1 MQKQT
6 PNYRMGERDQ
16 VIASKEEIK
25 RLQAEN
31 AKLREPLTV
40 AVAEVAA
47 LRARLRDRDKDKL
60 SLRNSRNRMKVL
72 EDRLKKL
79 ERSHAALKDEAHAT
93 IIERDGLRAAFEQT
107 VQQARQRANVGNVL
121 LEQKVTT
128 MRQAVD
134 NAAAQTAQ
142 IVTAAGLDAE
152 ALGRAHAEL
161 EGDLARK
168 NELLRDAKY
177 DRVRAQKAYNDA
189 LRTYSQKLVDL
200 GIPSQEIDAMGFTL
214 LPSQSTSG
222 PAGLVVQ

>member
-1 MQKQT
+1 
-6 PNYRMGERDQ
+6 
-16 VIASKEEIK
+16 
-25 RLQAEN
+25 
-31 AKLREPLTV
+31 
-40 AVAEVAA
+40 
-47 LRARLRDRDKDKL
+47 
-60 SLRNSRNRMKVL
+60 
-72 EDRLKKL
+72 
-79 ERSHAALKDEAHAT
+79 
-93 IIERDGLRAAFEQT
+93 
-107 VQQARQRANVGNVL
+107 
-121 LEQKVTT
+121 

>member
-1 MQKQT
+1 M
-6 PNYRMGERDQ
+6 RR
-16 VIASKEEIK
+16 V
-25 RLQAEN
+25 RLLVRA
-31 AKLREPLTV
+31 
-40 AVAEVAA
+40 AEVAP
-47 LRARLRDRDKDKL
+47 
-60 SLRNSRNRMKVL
+60 
-72 EDRLKKL
+72 
-79 ERSHAALKDEAHAT
+79 
-93 IIERDGLRAAFEQT
+93 
-107 VQQARQRANVGNVL
+107 
-121 LEQKVTT
+121 
-128 MRQAVD
+128 RQAVD

>member
-1 MQKQT
+1 
-6 PNYRMGERDQ
+6 
-16 VIASKEEIK
+16 
-25 RLQAEN
+25 
-31 AKLREPLTV
+31 
-40 AVAEVAA
+40 
-47 LRARLRDRDKDKL
+47 
-60 SLRNSRNRMKVL
+60 
-72 EDRLKKL
+72 
-79 ERSHAALKDEAHAT
+79 
-93 IIERDGLRAAFEQT
+93 
-107 VQQARQRANVGNVL
+107 
-121 LEQKVTT
+121 

-200 GIPSQEIDAMGFTL
+200 GIPSPEIDAMGFTL